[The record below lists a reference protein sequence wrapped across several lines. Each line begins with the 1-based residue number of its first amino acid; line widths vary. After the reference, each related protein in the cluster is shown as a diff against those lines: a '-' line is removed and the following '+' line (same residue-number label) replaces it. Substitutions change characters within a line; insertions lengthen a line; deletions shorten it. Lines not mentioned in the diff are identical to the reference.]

1 MHPSTVKR
9 WVQTTS
15 QIRNTQINPFCV
27 CVWFIMAN
35 VAGRRNAALQL
46 NIVGLLDR
54 TRAPKDM
61 TSQGRDDVSAVM
73 RAELKETV
81 GYAIFV

>member
-1 MHPSTVKR
+1 
-9 WVQTTS
+9 
-15 QIRNTQINPFCV
+15 
-27 CVWFIMAN
+27 MAN